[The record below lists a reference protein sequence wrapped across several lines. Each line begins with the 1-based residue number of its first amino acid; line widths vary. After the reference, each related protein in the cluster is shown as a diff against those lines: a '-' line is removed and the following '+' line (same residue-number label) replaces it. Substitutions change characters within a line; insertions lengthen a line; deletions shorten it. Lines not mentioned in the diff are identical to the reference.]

1 VTQAGVGEPVD
12 TAGVRLERSIARL
25 LTIGTYLS
33 IALLAIGFVL
43 MLATGVSPLA
53 GTPAFDPA
61 SIPADLLALRP
72 LGYLWLGLIV
82 IVATPSARVVA
93 SLIGYARSG
102 ERRMVYVSIAIL
114 VVIGLSVTLATGL
127 EG

>member
-1 VTQAGVGEPVD
+1 VTQVGVGDPVD
-12 TAGVRLERSIARL
+12 TTGVRLERSIARL
-25 LTIGTYLS
+25 LTIGTYAS
-33 IALLAIGFVL
+33 IALLAVGFAL
-43 MLATGVSPLA
+43 MLANGVSPLT
-53 GTPAFDPA
+53 GTPPFEPA
-61 SIPADLLALRP
+61 SIPADILALRP
-72 LGYLWLGLIV
+72 LGFLWLGLIV

-114 VVIGLSVTLATGL
+114 VVIALSVALATGL